1 MSGAFSGDGQPA
13 PVTDA
18 SDKWLLDGSPW
29 NTLRSCHF
37 VQACLAGWLVESGC
51 LEPAKCFSSQLNFDS
66 SWCFHGALLLTL
78 VSRVPYPTC
87 FFGDKRK
94 SGESHPPQNR
104 HRYGK
109 PWKTNH
115 LHFSRD
121 PSSTAGAPSPGT
133 CCDILDPVFWWIT
146 VDFLWDLSAVNW
158 GCPDRGFQSA
168 LSSTLY
174 RSSWQAQWGK
184 WWKLSQCSHP
194 NQWVVV
200 SNSSLFSNPAMIQI
214 DFRIFENWKSP
225 TILPYSCC
233 TTNSGTGTAAL
244 KWMDCAERCTK

>member
-87 FFGDKRK
+87 FFGDKKNLGRVTLHK
-94 SGESHPPQNR
+94 TGIDMENH
-104 HRYGK
+104 GK
-109 PWKTNH
+109 PTICIFH
-115 LHFSRD
+115 GIHHQLQGHHHQEHV
-121 PSSTAGAPSPGT
+121 A
-133 CCDILDPVFWWIT
+133 IFWTRYSDESLWI
-146 VDFLWDLSAVNW
+146 FC
-158 GCPDRGFQSA
+158 G
-168 LSSTLY
+168 
-174 RSSWQAQWGK
+174 
-184 WWKLSQCSHP
+184 
-194 NQWVVV
+194 
-200 SNSSLFSNPAMIQI
+200 I
-214 DFRIFENWKSP
+214 
-225 TILPYSCC
+225 
-233 TTNSGTGTAAL
+233 
-244 KWMDCAERCTK
+244 